1 MGEPNPNESP
11 ETDATTPDAG
21 TPILHGVRMLTAAAG
36 TSLNCAIALVAAD
49 IVFSGSF
56 LMSYLVCPVWFLVS
70 VVKNV
75 IQRPGWGV
83 ALFRIAVPALT
94 LGIVLASYF
103 VQRKIAHVHAEQVI
117 KACEE
122 FHVACGRYPH
132 TLDELVPRYLGSIP
146 RAKYC
151 LCWGEFVYLSYE
163 DKDHLLLWCDLPP
176 FGRVTY
182 NLEARRWGYL
192 D

>member
-1 MGEPNPNESP
+1 MDESNPYRSP
-11 ETDATTPDAG
+11 KRDATTRDAG
-21 TPILHGVRMLTAAAG
+21 TAISQRLRAYASDAQASLAAA
-36 TSLNCAIALVAAD
+36 VVM
-49 IVFSGSF
+49 IVLDVILGGSF
-56 LMSYLVCPVWFLVS
+56 LFSYLACPIWFLVS

-75 IQRPGWGV
+75 IQRPAWEV

-94 LGIVLASYF
+94 LGVVLTNYF
-103 VQRKIAHVHAEQVI
+103 VQRKIAHVHADRI
-117 KACEE
+117 INACEE
-122 FHVACGRYPH
+122 FHVAYGKYPH

-163 DKDHLLLWCDLPP
+163 DKYHLLLWCDIPP
-176 FGRVTY
+176 FDRVTY
-182 NLEARRWGYL
+182 NLEDRRWGYL